1 MNNEIKTQKPL
12 TPKQKLIKDF
22 TSTMKYYEKQ
32 NLAELLETHNIS
44 PSQFK
49 QIVINE
55 VKKSD
60 KMQEAFLN
68 NPASLF
74 ASILLCAEL
83 GLNPSTEVGEFYF
96 IPFKNKIKPILGY
109 KGVINLLLRSGEIS
123 KLWCEIVY
131 ADDDFDYELGLEPKL
146 RHIPSHTGNK
156 NIKYIYAVA
165 KLTNGE
171 TIFKVMSKL
180 EVLEIVEMSKYPN
193 ELYTNQ
199 KDDPQGWMYKKTVIK
214 QLSKTLPKDYY
225 GKKGLSVDDKAE
237 GGAYLKLDD
246 ENNIVVVETK
256 NKPLKRSKS
265 VYANLDTDA
274 IDVDA
279 IDITDVEKVEKEKKT
294 DKRVKTKQNTLNL
307 DLENDTSAS

>member
-1 MNNEIKTQKPL
+1 MTKLKETKMTNHSSKSL
-12 TPKQKLIKDF
+12 TPQQKLIKDF
-22 TSTMKYYEKQ
+22 SNMMSSYEKK
-32 NLAELLETHNIS
+32 NLVELLETHNIS

-60 KMQEAFLN
+60 KMQEAFKH

-96 IPFKNKIKPILGY
+96 IPFGKKIKPILGY
-109 KGVINLLLRSGEIS
+109 KGVINLILRSGEIA
-123 KLWCEIVY
+123 KLWSEIVY
-131 ADDDFDYELGLEPKL
+131 ENDIIEYELGLEPKL
-146 RHIPSHTGNK
+146 KHIPSGNTNK
-156 NIKYIYAVA
+156 KIKYVYAVA

-171 TIFKVMSKL
+171 TLFKVMSHS
-180 EVLEIVEMSKYPN
+180 EIMEIVEMSKYPN
-193 ELYTNQ
+193 QLYTNQ
-199 KDDPQGWMYKKTVIK
+199 KDDPQGWMFKKTVIK

-225 GKKGLSVDDKAE
+225 GKRGISIDNQSE

-246 ENNIVVVETK
+246 ENNIMVVESK

-265 VYANLDTDA
+265 VYSNLDTEI
-274 IDVDA
+274 IDVESV
-279 IDITDVEKVEKEKKT
+279 DITDEENEELEKKET
-294 DKRVKTKQNTLNL
+294 KPKKDK
-307 DLENDTSAS
+307 